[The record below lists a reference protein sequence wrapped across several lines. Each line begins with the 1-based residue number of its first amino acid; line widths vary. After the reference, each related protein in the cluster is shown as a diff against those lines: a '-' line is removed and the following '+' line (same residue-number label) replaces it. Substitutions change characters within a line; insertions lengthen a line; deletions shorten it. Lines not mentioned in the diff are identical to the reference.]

1 MTRKICGYYG
11 LLETAAPSE
20 QTFECAARNLDLF
33 FFVGTLERMAESL
46 CALRHLL
53 KWNAVNPRAAKA
65 VGGEPRGVGRRR
77 GEDLAKVRLEHVR
90 GAREGRARPRPA
102 RNPAAGFGVPP
113 FESPAPL
120 VESNSLPA
128 VSLDRPV

>member
-53 KWNAVNPRAAKA
+53 NWNAVNPRAAKA
-65 VGGEPRGVGRRR
+65 VATDAVLNPSRHSASAAGADVD
-77 GEDLAKVRLEHVR
+77 DLIQWDLELY
-90 GAREGRARPRPA
+90 GLAEGRLDDALRHQVPA
-102 RNPAAGFGVPP
+102 GLCGPAG
-113 FESPAPL
+113 
-120 VESNSLPA
+120 N
-128 VSLDRPV
+128 